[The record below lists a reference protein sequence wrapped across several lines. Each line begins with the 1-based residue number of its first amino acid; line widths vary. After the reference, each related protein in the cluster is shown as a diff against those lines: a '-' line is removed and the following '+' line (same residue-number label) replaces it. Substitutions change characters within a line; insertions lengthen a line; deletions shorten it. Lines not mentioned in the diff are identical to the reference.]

1 MSKIQCLT
9 PDLKQ
14 TEGRETASPR
24 KLHPTLLK
32 FNDSKDEKP
41 SLAKLI
47 RSPYKETMKIN
58 NREEDDHP

>member
-14 TEGRETASPR
+14 TEGHETVSPR

-41 SLAKLI
+41 SLAKLKVLT
-47 RSPYKETMKIN
+47 RKL
-58 NREEDDHP
+58 

>member
-9 PDLKQ
+9 PDLKKI
-14 TEGRETASPR
+14 EGHETASPR

-47 RSPYKETMKIN
+47 SPYKKTMKIK

>member
-14 TEGRETASPR
+14 TGHETVSPR

-47 RSPYKETMKIN
+47 QSPYKETMKIK
-58 NREEDDHP
+58 NRGRDDHP

>member
-14 TEGRETASPR
+14 TEGHETVSPR

-47 RSPYKETMKIN
+47 QSPYKETMKIK
-58 NREEDDHP
+58 NRGRDDHP